1 MDVSDIVKGAIHH
14 KKMVYF
20 AVAILIALG
29 ITGLVYMNKDEFPTF
44 EIKNGLIAGIYPG
57 ADAEEVE
64 KQLTEPL
71 EDVLFSF
78 SEISRDNTSS
88 YSRNGMCY
96 IYTDLTT
103 PASTKNEVWSKIKL
117 KLDAVRQTLPPGV
130 LAVAVMD
137 DFSAVSSLL
146 IALESDDKGYSE
158 MKGYAEELSLRL
170 QTIPELANARIIGGQ
185 NDEIAVTL
193 DMERLSAYGI
203 SPSSIMLACQA
214 SGLQLGSGNFSTGY
228 ESSPIRIENTV
239 ASEREIAEKIVY
251 SDPQGNILRLKDI
264 ATVERRWKKP
274 SSLVSHNG
282 NTAVI
287 ISVEMRPDNNIVAFG
302 RDVDEVLSEFGKTLP
317 DSVHVSKIT
326 DQPHVV
332 GSSVLSF
339 LRDLVISMIVVILVM
354 LMLFPMKSALIASS
368 GVPVCTAVAIAIM
381 FLTGIDLNTVSLAAL
396 IVVLGMIV
404 DDSIINMDG
413 YMDKLGRG
421 MGRIEAAC
429 ASAKEL
435 FMPMFTATFAI
446 SVMFFPAKVLITG
459 YLGDFVTNFP
469 WVIAIALGASLAYAV
484 LVVPSLEV
492 RFIKSA
498 KNTDKGIISRG
509 QTFFFNAMQN
519 GYEKMETLCFRH
531 PKLTILAGAAAVA
544 LGILMFFNVNIQLMP
559 KAARECF
566 VVEIY
571 LESGSG
577 IDRTKEVSDSLEK
590 ILLKD
595 KRITSVTSFVGTSSP
610 RFHATYA
617 PQTPSPDF
625 AQFIVNTTSVKATES
640 VLRDYEADYQHY
652 FTDAVVRFKQMDY
665 QAVSA
670 PVEVRIKG
678 DDYYAL
684 QSVAD
689 TIRHFMYA
697 SLDDRL
703 QWIHSSADGTS
714 SFVDVSLD
722 PDEASRLGVS
732 RSMLSLALAGAFNSI
747 PIASVWE
754 GDAKIPVNL
763 YSEAV
768 SDTMSYDVIANQMVA
783 TNVPGVSVPLRQIAD
798 IVPQWRPDT
807 YLRTGGVETITV
819 AADMKYGYSQPE
831 AMREIKRYV
840 EEKIEPGLPERITIS
855 YGGLSSMNGQ
865 VGPEILVTF
874 FCAVAI
880 LFLFLLVHFKKVS
893 IAVLTLVLS
902 SLCLFGAFFGL
913 WLFGL
918 DFGLTSVLGLISLVG
933 IIVRNGILMFE
944 YAEEL
949 RFEKGWDVK
958 SASVEA
964 GKRRMRPIFLTSC
977 TTALGVLP
985 MIISGDALW
994 MPMGVVICFGTML
1007 SIILITLIMP
1017 VSYWQIFKNA
1027 DNVSSSNEKEAVA
1040 NEK

>member
-228 ESSPIRIENTV
+228 ASSPIRIENTV

-446 SVMFFPAKVLITG
+446 SLMFFPAKVLITG

-492 RFIKSA
+492 RYIKSA

-652 FTDAVVRFKQMDY
+652 FTDAVIRFKQMDY

-722 PDEASRLGVS
+722 PDESSRLGVS

-754 GDAKIPVNL
+754 GDEKIPVNL

-840 EEKIEPGLPERITIS
+840 EEKIEPGLPEGITIS

>member
-228 ESSPIRIENTV
+228 ASSPIRIENTV

-492 RFIKSA
+492 RYIKSA

-652 FTDAVVRFKQMDY
+652 FTDAVIRFKQMDY

-722 PDEASRLGVS
+722 PDESSRLGVS

-754 GDAKIPVNL
+754 GDEKIPVNL

-840 EEKIEPGLPERITIS
+840 EEKIEPGLPEGITIS

>member
-103 PASTKNEVWSKIKL
+103 PALTKNEVWSKIKL

-492 RFIKSA
+492 RYIKSA
-498 KNTDKGIISRG
+498 KNTDKGLISRG

-519 GYEKMETLCFRH
+519 GYEKMESLCFRH

-595 KRITSVTSFVGTSSP
+595 RRITSVTSFVGTSSP
-610 RFHATYA
+610 RFHATYS

-652 FTDAVVRFKQMDY
+652 FTDAVIRFKQMDY

-722 PDEASRLGVS
+722 PDESSRLGVS

-754 GDAKIPVNL
+754 GDEKIPVNL

-840 EEKIEPGLPERITIS
+840 EEKIEPGLPEGITIS